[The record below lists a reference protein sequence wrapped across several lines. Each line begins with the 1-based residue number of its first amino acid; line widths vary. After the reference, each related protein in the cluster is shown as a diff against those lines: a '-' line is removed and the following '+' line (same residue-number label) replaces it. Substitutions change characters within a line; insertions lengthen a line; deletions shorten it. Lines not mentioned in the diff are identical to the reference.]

1 MTKKSID
8 KNSDIKLIVF
18 QKAGKES
25 ISYPFDVNTKLSEVR
40 KVLESPEVDNFM
52 KREDYFLNEGSKI
65 LISTESQIALS
76 VLLNSGNV
84 ITVGVLDLSDPLDP
98 EDGVQYYMDL
108 STTEKLSLFEN
119 VQIFNG
125 LTFDPEKGFTK
136 SFKKLYSWKEG
147 KFPDA
152 LVPRVLTEV
161 ENKDAYSKVTHS
173 LQETNTNSGSVSL
186 ASPTVG
192 GEAEFKF
199 EQSKNQSSSEV
210 TQYITGKFLV
220 RKVALQVDLENYV
233 ASDDFNEA
241 IHKAL
246 LKYSDND
253 FKTCKAV
260 VEVLNEYG
268 YYIPKEYNL
277 GGALFSSDS
286 TTITEFSESET
297 NRQEFGGSFKAAFT
311 SIGGGASYNN
321 ASGSTQT
328 TTQTDKFQITSLLQ
342 VGGRAGTSNDYSEWA
357 KTLDKAIY
365 WGVATF
371 DEMLPSVAILSNIS
385 NMNRVIA
392 LFDKFSSYPGI
403 VELQPHIN
411 LLDYATAIQNLYNPW
426 GVR

>member
-1 MTKKSID
+1 MVKKSIN
-8 KNSDIKLIVF
+8 KNSDIQLILF
-18 QKAGKES
+18 KKAGVES
-25 ISYPFDVNTKLSEVR
+25 ISYPFDINSKLSEVR
-40 KVLESPEVDNFM
+40 KILESSKVDNFM
-52 KREDYFLNEGSKI
+52 IREDHFLYNGSKI
-65 LISTESQIALS
+65 LLSTESQIELK
-76 VLLNSGNV
+76 VLLSEDSMV
-84 ITVGVLDLSDPLDP
+84 AIGVLETSDPLDP
-98 EDGVQYYMDL
+98 LDGVQYYMDL

-125 LTFDPEKGFTK
+125 LTFDPEQGFRK

-161 ENKDAYSKVTHS
+161 EYKDSYSKLTHS

-186 ASPTVG
+186 AGPTIG
-192 GEAEFKF
+192 GEAEFEF
-199 EQSKNQSSSEV
+199 EQIKNQSSSEV

-220 RKVALQVDLENYV
+220 RKVALQVDLENYQ
-233 ASDDFNEA
+233 ASEDFNNA
-241 IHKAL
+241 IQEVLH
-246 LKYSDND
+246 KYSDND

-268 YYIPKEYNL
+268 YYIPQEYNL

-286 TTITEFSESET
+286 TTITEYSESET

-311 SIGGGASYNN
+311 GIGGGASYNN
-321 ASGSTQT
+321 ASGSTET
-328 TTQTDKFQITSLLQ
+328 TMQTDKFQITSLLQ
-342 VGGRAGTSNDYSEWA
+342 IGGRAGTSNDYSEWA

-371 DEMLPSVAILSNIS
+371 DEMLPSVAILSS
-385 NMNRVIA
+385 AANMNKIIN
-392 LFDKFSSYPGI
+392 LFDKYSSYPGI
-403 VELQPHIN
+403 VEVQPHIN

-426 GVR
+426 G

>member
-1 MTKKSID
+1 MTKKNINKSGD
-8 KNSDIKLIVF
+8 VKLVVF
-18 QKAGKES
+18 QKSGTEP
-25 ISYPFDVNTKLSEVR
+25 ISFPFDITSKLIEVR
-40 KVLESPEVDNFM
+40 KVLESAETDYFM
-52 KREDYFLNEGSKI
+52 KREDYFLNEESKI
-65 LISTESQIALS
+65 LISQESQISLS
-76 VLLNSGNV
+76 MLLNSGNV
-84 ITVGVLDLSDPLDP
+84 VTVGVLELSDPLDP

-125 LTFDPEKGFTK
+125 LTFDPEQGFRK

-152 LVPRVLTEV
+152 LIPRILTEV
-161 ENKDAYSKVTHS
+161 EYKDAYSKVTHS

-186 ASPTVG
+186 AGPTIG
-192 GEAEFKF
+192 GEAEFEF
-199 EQSKNQSSSEV
+199 EQSKSQSSSEV

-220 RKVALQVDLENYV
+220 RKVALQVDLDNYQ
-233 ASDDFNEA
+233 ASNDFNEA
-241 IHKAL
+241 INNAIL
-246 LKYSDND
+246 EYSDND

-286 TTITEFSESET
+286 TTIREYSESET

-321 ASGSTQT
+321 ASGSTET

-342 VGGRAGTSNDYSEWA
+342 IGGRAGTSNDYSEWA

-371 DEMLPSVAILSNIS
+371 DEMLPSVAILSNVA
-385 NMNRVIA
+385 NMNKIIS
-392 LFDKFSSYPGI
+392 LFDKYSSYPGI
-403 VELQPHIN
+403 VEIQPHIN

-426 GVR
+426 G

>member
-1 MTKKSID
+1 MVKKSTN
-8 KNSDIKLIVF
+8 KNSDIQLIVF
-18 QKAGKES
+18 KKAGVES
-25 ISYPFDVNTKLSEVR
+25 ISYPFNINSTLSEVR
-40 KVLESPEVDNFM
+40 KVLESGEVDNFM
-52 KREDYFLNEGSKI
+52 TKNDYFLNNGSKI
-65 LISTESQIALS
+65 LISTESQIVLE
-76 VLLNSGNV
+76 VLLNEENTV
-84 ITVGVLDLSDPLDP
+84 TVGILDLSDPLDP

-125 LTFDPEKGFTK
+125 LTFDPEQGFKK
-136 SFKKLYSWKEG
+136 SFKKIYTWKEG

-161 ENKDAYSKVTHS
+161 EYKDAYSKITHS

-186 ASPTVG
+186 AGPTVG

-220 RKVALQVDLENYV
+220 RKVALQVDLDNYK
-233 ASDDFNEA
+233 ASDDFNDAINEA
-241 IHKAL
+241 L
-246 LKYSDND
+246 QKYSDND

-268 YYIPKEYNL
+268 YYIPQEYNL

-286 TTITEFSESET
+286 TTITEYSESET
-297 NRQEFGGSFKAAFT
+297 NKQEFGGSFKAAFT

-321 ASGSTQT
+321 ASGSTET
-328 TTQTDKFQITSLLQ
+328 TTETDKFQITSLLQ

-371 DEMLPSVAILSNIS
+371 DEMLPSVAILSNVA
-385 NMNRVIA
+385 NMNKIIS
-392 LFDKFSSYPGI
+392 LFDKYSSYPGI
-403 VELQPHIN
+403 VEIQPHIN

-426 GVR
+426 G